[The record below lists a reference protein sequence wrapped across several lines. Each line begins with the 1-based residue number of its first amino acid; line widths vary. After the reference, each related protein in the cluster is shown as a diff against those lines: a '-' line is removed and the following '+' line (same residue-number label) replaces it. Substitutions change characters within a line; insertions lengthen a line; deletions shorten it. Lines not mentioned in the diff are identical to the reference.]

1 MNVESI
7 GRMGVR
13 IAMNDGSF
21 FFCILWLSHF
31 SQQSQ
36 KSSPSIIATAAVTD
50 TS

>member
-36 KSSPSIIATAAVTD
+36 KLEVTAIDHRNSSCD
-50 TS
+50 